1 MTTEPLQTVE
11 DGATAL
17 WANVTEV
24 WQTSFLGASIGDG
37 ILAMLVLMLGLALR
51 GLISR
56 WIIGALK
63 GIADKTQTTMDNAVL
78 DALSGPLKLIPVIIG
93 LFVAIQILG
102 FEGPFMAGTRLIQS
116 LIAVVIFWALHNAV
130 KPVLRSMAGLR
141 RVLSTVM
148 LDWIEKSLRVIFV
161 IVGYPGRTDHC
172 RSRPVRGGG
181 RAGRAGPVPQFDR
194 RNPDPDGAPL
204 PAG

>member
-1 MTTEPLQTVE
+1 
-11 DGATAL
+11 
-17 WANVTEV
+17 
-24 WQTSFLGASIGDG
+24 
-37 ILAMLVLMLGLALR
+37 MLVLMLGLALR

-161 IVGYPGRTDHC
+161 VVGAAAVLQIWDIPVGPIIAGLGLFGVAVGLGAQDLFRNLIAGILILTERRFLPGDWIK
-172 RSRPVRGGG
+172 V
-181 RAGRAGPVPQFDR
+181 
-194 RNPDPDGAPL
+194 DGVVE
-204 PAG
+204 GTVERINFWSTVV